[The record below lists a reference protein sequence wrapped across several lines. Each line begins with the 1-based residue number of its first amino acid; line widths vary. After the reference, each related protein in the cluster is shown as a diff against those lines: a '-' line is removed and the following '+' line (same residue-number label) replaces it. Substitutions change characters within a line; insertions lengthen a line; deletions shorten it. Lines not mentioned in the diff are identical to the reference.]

1 MIEPITDRLERALSA
16 ALRPSERVFSK
27 LRGTFK
33 EALVCTSTRV
43 IVLKA
48 GWMTGQLFGTDMFQ
62 CPYSNVAGAQVN
74 FHLLTGYFEV
84 STGGMQNAPK
94 SFWNS
99 DKSVNAAKAPNCVS
113 ISGRERAVKFREA
126 CAFIMERASG
136 GVRAG
141 VQAGEDVL
149 GVLERLAKLRD
160 AGVIS
165 AAEFQAKKAQILS
178 RV

>member
-1 MIEPITDRLERALSA
+1 MIEQIADTLERALSA
-16 ALRPSERVFSK
+16 ALAPSEQVFVK

-33 EALVCTSTRV
+33 EALVCTNTRV
-43 IVLKA
+43 IILKA
-48 GWMTGQLFGTDMFQ
+48 GWMTGQIFGTDMFQ

-74 FHLLTGYFEV
+74 FHLVTGYFEL

-113 ISGRERAVKFREA
+113 ISGRDRAAKFRQA
-126 CAFIMERASG
+126 CAFIMQKTSG
-136 GVRAG
+136 GVRAAVG
-141 VQAGEDVL
+141 AGEDGL
-149 GVLERLAKLRD
+149 RVLERLARLRD

-165 AAEFQAKKAQILS
+165 AAEFQTKKAQILS
-178 RV
+178 RL